1 MALGL
6 MGLVS
11 YVVCVYIDFMN
22 NLFVLLL
29 QVFQDTYP
37 TEKEEVGRDEEA
49 IIKKSHMSD
58 GNYFPV
64 SLFLRCCVCKTQ
76 RSPLVFCTFP
86 LKWLSPFSDRFAIS
100 LPALSAQ
107 WLLIVEVP

>member
-6 MGLVS
+6 MSLIFHGVICVFVS
-11 YVVCVYIDFMN
+11 YTDLTN

-37 TEKEEVGRDEEA
+37 TETEEVGRDEQA
-49 IIKKSHMSD
+49 IIKKPQLSD

-64 SLFLRCCVCKTQ
+64 SLLTGR
-76 RSPLVFCTFP
+76 
-86 LKWLSPFSDRFAIS
+86 
-100 LPALSAQ
+100 
-107 WLLIVEVP
+107 